1 MGYEVMD
8 MRDVIGTV
16 VGAVVLAVLLRL
28 YVLGSYIVPTES
40 MFPTIKEQDRV
51 IGEKVSLHWR
61 TPQPGDVV
69 TFDDPDD
76 PDTTL
81 IKRVIATAGQVVDI
95 VDEKVVVDGVVLD
108 EPYTH
113 DQPNLV
119 DVDLAAV
126 TFPYTVPDGCIW
138 VMGDNRTHSFDS
150 RYFGPVSLDSVDARA
165 LFVWWP
171 LGEAHLL

>member
-1 MGYEVMD
+1 

-76 PDTTL
+76 PGTTL

-119 DVDLAAV
+119 DENLAV
-126 TFPYTVPDGCIW
+126 VSFPYTVPDGCIW

-150 RYFGPVSLDSVDARA
+150 RYFGPVSLDAVDARA

-171 LGEAHLL
+171 VEEAHLL